1 MSDPSDTS
9 EKPSKPSAIDDAL
22 SDSGLNAVRSKGRKG
37 KRKLRVVSLN
47 VMIPNLLTLLALCA
61 GMTAIRFALQ
71 DKFEAAGLAIL
82 VAAILDTLDGRVARL
97 LKGSTKLGA
106 ELDSLSD
113 LVCFGVAPA
122 IVLHL
127 WSLHEVPRFGWVVS
141 LIFACCCALRLARFN
156 TMLEDPNKPAWAAHF
171 FMGTPAPAAAGLAL
185 LPMIF
190 SFVAG
195 DDFVREPIVVGAVLL
210 SVAFLMVSRFPT
222 FSFKKIRIPSAYV
235 MPTMVGAV
243 GAIAC
248 LVSAPW
254 WTLSVLMIVY
264 LITIPYAFWMYQKY
278 ERTSAAS
285 VPTK

>member
-1 MSDPSDTS
+1 MNNDPENPDD
-9 EKPSKPSAIDDAL
+9 IDEAL
-22 SDSGLNAVRSKGRKG
+22 RESDSSGAVKG
-37 KRKLRVVSLN
+37 KNLRRRKLRVVSLN

-61 GMTAIRFALQ
+61 GMTAVRFALQ

-113 LVCFGVAPA
+113 VVCFGVAPA

-127 WSLHEVPRFGWVVS
+127 WSLHEVPRFGWIVA

-156 TMLEDPNKPAWAAHF
+156 TMLEDPDKPAWAAHF

-185 LPMIF
+185 LPMIV
-190 SFVAG
+190 SFVAS
-195 DDFVREPIVVGAVLL
+195 DEFVREPVLVGAVLL
-210 SVAFLMVSRFPT
+210 IVAFLMVSRFPT
-222 FSFKKIRIPSAYV
+222 FSFKRVRVPGPYV

-254 WTLSVLMIVY
+254 WTLTVILTAYVISFPFAIS
-264 LITIPYAFWMYQKY
+264 MYRKY
-278 ERTSAAS
+278 SRAKPAPS
-285 VPTK
+285 VPE